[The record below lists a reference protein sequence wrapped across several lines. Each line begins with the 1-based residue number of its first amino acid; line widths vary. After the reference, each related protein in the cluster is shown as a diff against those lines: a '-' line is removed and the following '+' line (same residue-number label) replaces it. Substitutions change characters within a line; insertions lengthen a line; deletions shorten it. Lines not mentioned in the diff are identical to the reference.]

1 LNGIKVTESVFE
13 RAFEGILSIS
23 KNNKIDLIVNLVFG
37 IEEVLIGSNT
47 EKIVRLSNVPV
58 LVIKKEHPKFT
69 TANFVFASDFQKK

>member
-1 LNGIKVTESVFE
+1 M
-13 RAFEGILSIS
+13 
-23 KNNKIDLIVNLVFG
+23 FG

-69 TANFVFASDFQKK
+69 TANFVFASDFKRNNKKPFKNDRIRRHFNAKLI